1 MLRKLS
7 TKENELLQETKK
19 WIAWEWNPQLELKV
33 KTMSISN
40 INKNRFQLQEQHYR
54 VLTFRKTI
62 DQVHLNDD
70 SSICFWK
77 GSIFHKL
84 IRIF

>member
-7 TKENELLQETKK
+7 TKENELLQEAKK

-40 INKNRFQLQEQHYR
+40 INKNRFQFQEQHYR

-70 SSICFWK
+70 SSIYFWK